1 MKTLTTYLAAALLL
15 FTINSCSD
23 DSTQPPKSSDL
34 QAIQLYH
41 DSYTSN
47 ASKVFQGGFVP
58 EEEAA
63 VTLGPLD
70 KELTIRNVQFL
81 FGGGDPEDR
90 TVTLKIYEDDG
101 TEVPGQLIH
110 TSSHLITPADNTF
123 RQLNLTSYG
132 LKIGA
137 NKMFRVALEMSK
149 AGMPSIARDDDG
161 SIEAGKNWI
170 RSSDG
175 TWQKAEDLGLTG
187 DFIIRSEVV
196 VEK

>member
-1 MKTLTTYLAAALLL
+1 MKILTTYLVPALLICT
-15 FTINSCSD
+15 FSSCTD
-23 DSTQPPKSSDL
+23 DSTQPPKSSEL

-41 DSYTSN
+41 DSYTAN
-47 ASKVFQGGFVP
+47 ASKVFQGGFVA

-90 TVTLKIYEDDG
+90 NVTLKIFEDDG
-101 TEVPGQLIH
+101 SDTPGQLIH
-110 TSSHLITPADNTF
+110 SSRHLITPADNTF

-137 NKMFRVALEMSK
+137 NKMFRVSLEMSK
-149 AGMPSIARDDDG
+149 SGLPCIARDDDG
-161 SIEAGKNWI
+161 TIENGKNWV
-170 RSSDG
+170 RAADG
-175 TWQKAEDLGLTG
+175 TWQKAELLGITG